1 MDPSSLVQGLV
12 AGCIYALTGL
22 TLNVIYRPT
31 NVFNFSQGALVMIGA
46 MLFAWLVA
54 GGRMSWYLAAMLAVG
69 AVGLISLLIW
79 LVAISP
85 IIRRPSGHGAGWI
98 ISTLA
103 VTLILED
110 AVGKLVGPDPRIVPP
125 PPPMTMQFHQILGT
139 DVSSYQAA
147 VVVVML
153 LTVAAMGWFYSRR
166 TGAAILAIAEDRDAA
181 MLRGIDPGQLGLLS
195 CVVGGAMAGF
205 VGILAAPMMYASVS
219 LGPILLIRGFEA
231 VAIGGTGS
239 VRGVVLG
246 GCILGIFEAI
256 GSSLMSPGYQSAA
269 TFALLLLI
277 LLVRPQGLFGTT
289 TARVI

>member
-69 AVGLISLLIW
+69 AVGLISLVIW

-85 IIRRPSGHGAGWI
+85 ILRRPSGHGAGWI

-139 DVSSYQAA
+139 DVSSYQAM

-153 LTVAAMGWFYSRR
+153 LTVATMGWFYSRR

-181 MLRGIDPGQLGLLS
+181 MLRGIDPGRLGLLS

-246 GCILGIFEAI
+246 GCILGVFEAI